1 MICLTFIRVGL
12 GFLYRYLFKC
22 TKDKSITEWAME
34 NNRSKVLE
42 RIADKDIGQP
52 IKDIKYPSYFGCN
65 RFCR

>member
-1 MICLTFIRVGL
+1 MISLTFIRVGL

-42 RIADKDIGQP
+42 RIADKDIG
-52 IKDIKYPSYFGCN
+52 
-65 RFCR
+65 